1 LAMIFANFLLILTS
15 STCTFIRDSVYELH
29 FEEPGTKIWVDSTNS
44 EEIWRYDI
52 PPNPLTRKIYDAP
65 IALNFSSGFHDV
77 ISAKMEENGFASEV
91 RTYSIGS
98 TPQKTQQSKLIA
110 KKWSEH
116 QSEQTKFLK
125 DISIKE
131 VAETYIP
138 KHPELRFFKESYLT
152 QSFRDAVRYKS
163 PLPILT
169 KASKLTDLFTLQIFS
184 EDFLRKLFEELKHAE
199 TFDIPWTRPNSM
211 NNQGFLLLQ
220 LGFED
225 FINEFLQ
232 KWFIPLASM
241 IYPQWEAA
249 YLDSVH
255 AFTVKYET
263 GGDLILDPHMDQSQ
277 LTLNTHIGGIHK
289 GSRVKFNGVLHDS
302 NSLQNEHIEVEQK
315 PGMSLLHVGQHWHES
330 TPLESGER
338 YNLIFWFRSR
348 KSLQSPYEK
357 FREQCWDEKNSKPSK
372 TEL

>member
-1 LAMIFANFLLILTS
+1 MISAIFVLIYAS
-15 STCTFIRDSVYELH
+15 NACTFISNSVYELH
-29 FEEPGTKIWVDSTNS
+29 FEEPGTKIWIDSTNF
-44 EEIWRYDI
+44 EEVWRYDI
-52 PPNPLTRKIYDAP
+52 PPNPLTRKIYHAP
-65 IALNFSSGFHDV
+65 ITLNFSSGFHDV
-77 ISAKMEENGFASEV
+77 ISAKIDENGLASDV
-91 RTYSIGS
+91 QTHSIGANVEKNK
-98 TPQKTQQSKLIA
+98 QYKLIQ
-110 KKWSEH
+110 KKWAEH
-116 QSEQTKFLK
+116 QSERTKFLD
-125 DISIKE
+125 DISIKS
-131 VAETYIP
+131 VAEVYSP
-138 KHPELRFFKESYLT
+138 KYPELRFFKESYLT
-152 QSFRDAVRYKS
+152 QSFRNAVRQKS
-163 PLPILT
+163 LLPILT

-184 EDFLRKLFEELKHAE
+184 EEFLRKLFEELKHAE

-225 FINEFLQ
+225 FIDEFLQ
-232 KWFIPLASM
+232 KWFIPMATM
-241 IYPQWEAA
+241 IYPQWEAS

-277 LTLNTHIGGIHK
+277 LTLNTHIGGIHE
-289 GSRVKFNGVLHDS
+289 GSRVKFNGILHDS

-330 TPLESGER
+330 TSLESGER

-357 FREQCWDEKNSKPSK
+357 FREKCWDENTSKPSK